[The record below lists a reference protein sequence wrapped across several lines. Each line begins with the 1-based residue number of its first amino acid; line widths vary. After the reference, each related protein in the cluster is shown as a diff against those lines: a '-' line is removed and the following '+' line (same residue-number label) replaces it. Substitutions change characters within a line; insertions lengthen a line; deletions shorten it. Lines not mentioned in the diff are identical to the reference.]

1 MAQNQKLKY
10 KRVILKLS
18 GEIFG
23 KEGGKGVS
31 ITSYINIAKKIAKI
45 KKENKIDLGIVVGGG
60 NIFRGRENGEEK
72 FSKAIAD
79 NMGMLG
85 TVINGLGLQEA
96 LEDMGVPA
104 RTMTA
109 IRMDAVAEP
118 FILKRALRHFQK
130 DRVII
135 FAGGTGNPFFTT
147 DSAASLRACEVNADL
162 ILKATNVDGVYDKDP
177 QKYKDAKM
185 YKKIAY
191 KEAIEKD
198 LNIMDSTAFALC
210 WDQAKPIIVFNIDKI
225 SDISKAF
232 KGEQFGTLVS

>member
-1 MAQNQKLKY
+1 MKQKLHY

-23 KEGGKGVS
+23 RENGKGVS
-31 ITSYINIAKKIAKI
+31 ISSYINIAKKIAKI
-45 KKENKIDLGIVVGGG
+45 KKESKIDLAIVVGGG
-60 NIFRGRENGEEK
+60 NIFRGRENGEER

-96 LEDMGVPA
+96 LEDMGIPA

-109 IRMDAVAEP
+109 IEMNEVAEP
-118 FILKRALRHFQK
+118 FILKRALRHFEK
-130 DRVII
+130 DRVLI

-147 DSAASLRACEVNADL
+147 DSAAALRACEVNADL

-177 QKYKDAKM
+177 HKNKDAKM
-185 YKKIAY
+185 FKKISY

-210 WDQAKPIIVFNIDKI
+210 WDQNKPIIVFNIDKI
-225 SDISKAF
+225 GDISKAF
-232 KGEQFGTLVS
+232 KGESFGTLVS

>member
-1 MAQNQKLKY
+1 MAINQKLKY
-10 KRVILKLS
+10 KRVILKIS
-18 GEIFG
+18 GEVFG
-23 KEGGKGVS
+23 KENGKGVS
-31 ITSYINIAKKIAKI
+31 ISSYVNIAKKIAKI
-45 KKENKIDLGIVVGGG
+45 KKENKIDLAIVVGGG

-79 NMGMLG
+79 NIGMLG

-96 LEDMGVPA
+96 LEGIGIPA

-109 IRMDAVAEP
+109 IQMNEIAES

-130 DRVII
+130 DRIVI

-147 DSAASLRACEVNADL
+147 DSAAALRACEINADL

-177 QKYKDAKM
+177 QKNKNAKM
-185 YKKIAY
+185 YKRITY
-191 KEAIEKD
+191 KEAIEKK

-225 SDISKAF
+225 SNISKAF
-232 KGEQFGTLVS
+232 KGEEFGTLVF

>member
-1 MAQNQKLKY
+1 MSSNQKLKY

-23 KEGGKGVS
+23 KENGKGVS
-31 ITSYINIAKKIAKI
+31 ITSYANIAKKIAKI
-45 KKENKIDLGIVVGGG
+45 KKENKIDLAIVVGGG

-79 NMGMLG
+79 SMGMLG
-85 TVINGLGLQEA
+85 TIINGLGLQEA
-96 LEDMGVPA
+96 LDNIGTPA

-109 IRMDAVAEP
+109 ISMNEVAEP

-130 DRVII
+130 DRVVI

-147 DSAASLRACEVNADL
+147 DSAAALRACEVNADL
-162 ILKATNVDGVYDKDP
+162 ILKATNVNGVYDKDP
-177 QKYKDAKM
+177 QKYKDAKI

-210 WDQAKPIIVFNIDKI
+210 WDQAKPIIVFNINKI
-225 SDISKAF
+225 DDIAKAF
-232 KGEQFGTLVS
+232 RGEQFGTLVS

>member
-1 MAQNQKLKY
+1 MNQKLKY

-23 KEGGKGVS
+23 KEKGKGVS
-31 ITSYINIAKKIAKI
+31 ISSYINIAKKIARI
-45 KKENKIDLGIVVGGG
+45 KKENKIDLAIVVGGG
-60 NIFRGRENGEEK
+60 NIFRGRENGEER
-72 FSKAIAD
+72 FSRAIAD

-96 LEDMGVPA
+96 LEDLGTPA

-109 IRMDAVAEP
+109 IRMDAFAEP

-147 DSAASLRACEVNADL
+147 DSAAALRACEVNADL
-162 ILKATNVDGVYDKDP
+162 ILKATNVNGVYDKDP
-177 QKYKDAKM
+177 HTNKDAKM
-185 YKKIAY
+185 FKKIPY

-210 WDQAKPIIVFNIDKI
+210 WDQQKPIIVFNIEKI
-225 SDISKAF
+225 GDISKAF

>member
-1 MAQNQKLKY
+1 MAINQKLKY
-10 KRVILKLS
+10 RRVILKLS

-23 KEGGKGVS
+23 KESGKGVS

-109 IRMDAVAEP
+109 IRMDTVTEP

-130 DRVII
+130 NRIII

>member
-1 MAQNQKLKY
+1 MAINQKLKY

>member
-1 MAQNQKLKY
+1 MNQKLKY

-23 KEGGKGVS
+23 KEKGKGVS
-31 ITSYINIAKKIAKI
+31 ISSYINIAKKIAKI
-45 KKENKIDLGIVVGGG
+45 KKENKIDLAVVVGGG

-72 FSKAIAD
+72 FSRAIAD

-96 LEDMGVPA
+96 LEDLGTPA

-109 IRMDAVAEP
+109 ICMNAVAEP

-147 DSAASLRACEVNADL
+147 DSAAALRACEVNADL
-162 ILKATNVDGVYDKDP
+162 ILKATNVNGVYDKDP
-177 QKYKDAKM
+177 HTNKDAKIF
-185 YKKIAY
+185 KKISY

-210 WDQAKPIIVFNIDKI
+210 WDQQKPIIVFNIEKI
-225 SDISKAF
+225 GDISKAL